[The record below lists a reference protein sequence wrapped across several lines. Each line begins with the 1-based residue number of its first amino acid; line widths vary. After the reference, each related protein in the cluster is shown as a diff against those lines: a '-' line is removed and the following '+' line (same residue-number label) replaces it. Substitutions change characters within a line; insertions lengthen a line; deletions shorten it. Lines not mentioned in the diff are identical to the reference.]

1 MSVERPQVSEQLRKR
16 RNEIRQVWI
25 KKVSDE
31 LTSVSVE
38 KQSDD
43 VENGVSLLL
52 HDKSGGH
59 LFTAQV
65 ASGV

>member
-1 MSVERPQVSEQLRKR
+1 M
-16 RNEIRQVWI
+16 RQVWI
-25 KKVSDE
+25 KKVSDK
-31 LTSVSVE
+31 LTNVSVE

-43 VENGVSLLL
+43 VESGVSLLL
-52 HDKSGGH
+52 HDKSGGY